1 MGEAQSAE
9 SEKSAIA
16 KLERKRNRI
25 GGHWLRRRI

>member
-1 MGEAQSAE
+1 MAGAECGERE
-9 SEKSAIA
+9 SAIA